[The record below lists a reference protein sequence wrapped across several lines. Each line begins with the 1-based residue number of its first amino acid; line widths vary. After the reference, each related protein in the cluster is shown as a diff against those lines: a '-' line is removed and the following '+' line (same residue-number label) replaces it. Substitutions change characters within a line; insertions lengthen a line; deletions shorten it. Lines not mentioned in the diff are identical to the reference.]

1 MYGINR
7 ICGIQVLGAGT
18 TQGRVMQ
25 KERDIFPLSPQ
36 RLKTANLENC
46 SKGMYMGACVSIERR
61 RGKNRLRLEHKILV
75 FNKTKKR

>member
-36 RLKTANLENC
+36 CLKTANLENC
-46 SKGMYMGACVSIERR
+46 SKRHVHGGMCV
-61 RGKNRLRLEHKILV
+61 NRTEAREE
-75 FNKTKKR
+75 